1 MSNLELKVSA
11 SLKQAL
17 DKLRLSSGNEEN
29 KKEDPGIKLR
39 QSDPEL
45 VL

>member
-29 KKEDPGIKLR
+29 KKGKLLFCVVFF
-39 QSDPEL
+39 P
-45 VL
+45 V